1 MTVQR
6 LDVCSVRPYT
16 DKNTGEAKTAFKRV
30 GACFRYDDG
39 QETIVLDSVPVPQPN
54 PKNPAE
60 NVLVLKVF
68 HPRDDQQGGERNNQ
82 SAQGQ
87 GGQQGQGRQQ
97 QAPAQQAPA
106 QSGAFNDD
114 IPF

>member
-1 MTVQR
+1 MAVTR

-54 PKNPAE
+54 PKNPGE

-68 HPRDDQQGGERNNQ
+68 HPRDNDQQGG
-82 SAQGQ
+82 GQ
-87 GGQQGQGRQQ
+87 PQQRTQQTPTQQQPPAQQ
-97 QAPAQQAPA
+97 QAPATE
-106 QSGAFNDD
+106 GFNDD